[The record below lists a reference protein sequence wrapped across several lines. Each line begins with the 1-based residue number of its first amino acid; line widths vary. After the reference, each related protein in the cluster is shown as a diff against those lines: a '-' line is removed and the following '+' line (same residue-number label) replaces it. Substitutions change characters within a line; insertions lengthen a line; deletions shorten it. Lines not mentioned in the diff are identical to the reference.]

1 MLRLTCGSLKGKTI
15 ECPPGKD
22 IRPTSSKTRQGI
34 FNVLFSMGFNIE
46 GAKVLELFA
55 GTGLISFESISRGA
69 VFSVMVDKS
78 SSSLDVIKRNVQKLN
93 LVGKIKLI
101 KNDAEDFLNTED
113 IEAFDL
119 IYLDPPYNYD
129 GYVRIISIM
138 ASKMSKD
145 TILIAESDNE
155 FLKGNIEGLELIK
168 IKKWGKSFAHF
179 MRRINAG

>member
-69 VFSVMVDKS
+69 IFSVMVDKS
-78 SSSLDVIKRNVQKLN
+78 SSSLDVI
-93 LVGKIKLI
+93 
-101 KNDAEDFLNTED
+101 
-113 IEAFDL
+113 
-119 IYLDPPYNYD
+119 
-129 GYVRIISIM
+129 
-138 ASKMSKD
+138 
-145 TILIAESDNE
+145 
-155 FLKGNIEGLELIK
+155 
-168 IKKWGKSFAHF
+168 
-179 MRRINAG
+179 